1 LTDIFISY
9 SSRDRAVAERV
20 RDALQEAGYVV
31 FWDQSTPPGQDWDT
45 WIRDRLTGARLVV
58 TLWTKASV
66 ASPNVRHESIIA
78 REAGKLL
85 PVMVDDLKPTDF
97 PMGLFLVQA
106 LSIGRTPRQF
116 AAAKDKFLDEVRA
129 RIGGGHGGG
138 DAAPRPPGEKKRR
151 LPLLI
156 GSGVG
161 ALLVAVALVLAWP
174 RLMSFIDP
182 DAPPVSEQRIQ
193 ASVAGE
199 RLARERVARSAET
212 TLSGDQELIGTSWA
226 WAAGQLLAGAPQE
239 SRALADPYFSY
250 LARVERPECGCFL
263 IYDTQH
269 SIGNAWVILAAARM
283 GRPAPPRLLDT
294 ILNSQSPEGW
304 WPISFSAQR
313 TGSNAALH
321 ATAILTVAL
330 AEARRAGVVPAA
342 QRPRVD
348 AALRRAV
355 NWLNRGPP
363 EGAKWTDYPNDDR
376 RTENIVFSAMA
387 AVASHLAGGP
397 QDNQAAQAFVRSFT
411 ALPGATDTFPSG
423 AYVELTNGERFF
435 DTYRHPA
442 SPWTGA
448 AAVMAY
454 RQASPADKRRLRPLI
469 ASWLDVDL
477 SDENLLRQ
485 DWITAE
491 TLFLRSLAFR
501 EIASEPAARN

>member
-1 LTDIFISY
+1 
-9 SSRDRAVAERV
+9 V
-20 RDALQEAGYVV
+20 RDALQEAGYEV
-31 FWDQSTPPGQDWDT
+31 FWDQSTPAGQDWDT

-116 AAAKDKFLDEVRA
+116 AAAKAKFLEEVKA
-129 RIGGGHGGG
+129 RIGAAGERDGAL
-138 DAAPRPPGEKKRR
+138 AAPRPRGRRKRM
-151 LPLLI
+151 PLFI
-156 GSGVG
+156 GLGVG
-161 ALLVAVALVLAWP
+161 ALLVATALFFAWP
-174 RLMSFIDP
+174 RLMFLIDP
-182 DAPPVSEQRIQ
+182 NAPPVSRQEVQESI
-193 ASVAGE
+193 AGE

-239 SRALADPYFSY
+239 GRSLAGPYFAY

-269 SIGNAWVILAAARM
+269 SIGNAWVILAAARL
-283 GRPAPPRLLDT
+283 GRPAPPRLMET
-294 ILNSQSPEGW
+294 ILSSQSPEGW
-304 WPISFSAQR
+304 WAISFSAVR
-313 TGSNAALH
+313 EGSNAALH

-330 AEARRAGVVPAA
+330 AEARRAGVVPPPL
-342 QRPRVD
+342 RPRVD

-355 NWLNRGPP
+355 NWLSRGPP
-363 EGAKWTDYPNDDR
+363 AGAQWTDYPNDDR
-376 RTENIVFSAMA
+376 RTENVFFSAMA

-397 QDNQAAQAFVRSFT
+397 QDNQAAEAFVRSVT
-411 ALPGATDTFPSG
+411 VLPGATETFPSG
-423 AYVELTNGERFF
+423 AYVELVNGERFF

-442 SPWTGA
+442 SAWIGA
-448 AAVMAY
+448 AAMMAY
-454 RQASPADKRRLRPLI
+454 RQAAPADKRRLQPLI
-469 ASWLDVDL
+469 RQWLDVDL

-491 TLFLRSLAFR
+491 TLFLRALAFR
-501 EIASEPAARN
+501 ELASDPPAR